1 MIIWESDEIKC
12 RSPNFVTLRKNCIWG
27 LSIDEEQNGFEQL
40 IAQFYTDFNT
50 GKLNG
55 VS

>member
-12 RSPNFVTLRKNCIWG
+12 RWPNLSPLEKTTFWG
-27 LSIDEEQNGFEQL
+27 LSIGEGQNGFEQL
-40 IAQFYTDFNT
+40 LATFYTEFNT
-50 GKLNG
+50 GTLNG